1 MRLLHLLAVCLAML
15 VLFDPALYRRQ
26 LLFLFG
32 VLLNWTLI
40 HAFFEAMPRYAL
52 PVLPLIL
59 VLSSIGLQT
68 MITRIQTMIRSMS
81 DHKRHKEHLFGME

>member
-1 MRLLHLLAVCLAML
+1 MRLLHILAVCLAML
-15 VLFDPALYRRQ
+15 ALFGPALYRRQ

-40 HAFFEAMPRYAL
+40 HALFEAMPRYAL

-68 MITRIQTMIRSMS
+68 MITRIQTTIHSMG
-81 DHKRHKEHLFGME
+81 DHKHPKEHLFGME